1 VNRRGFIAGLI
12 GLSGVVMATKATQQR
27 AQSDQVVLT
36 HTESRS
42 GVRKT
47 DMRIVLV
54 DDARTIERFS
64 AAGVKDDI
72 IARKLARNKAQ
83 ARKDLG

>member
-27 AQSDQVVLT
+27 AQSDRV
-36 HTESRS
+36 
-42 GVRKT
+42 VRKT

-64 AAGVKDDI
+64 ASGVKDDI
-72 IARKLARNKAQ
+72 IVRKLARNKAQ
-83 ARKDLG
+83 ARKVLS